1 MLSFVESVAQSAAIN
16 TQDFAFPLSCES
28 VGTLHFS
35 RTVLKNTMALHLP
48 CFETCLLPDQEKR
61 NACLQKVCIKE
72 KKKVKLLTFNMCISS
87 GFFLFFFFFS
97 PHRTY
102 VLNVRVT
109 HRLFHNHKHTTF
121 TRHLPVSCLSC
132 HAKGVQIKQIMTA
145 ASVFTRKVYKNE

>member
-1 MLSFVESVAQSAAIN
+1 MLPPITFLPENTDMLSFVESVAQSAAIN
-16 TQDFAFPLSCES
+16 TQDLAFPLSCES

-97 PHRTY
+97 TQNLRSKCESNSS
-102 VLNVRVT
+102 L
-109 HRLFHNHKHTTF
+109 
-121 TRHLPVSCLSC
+121 VS
-132 HAKGVQIKQIMTA
+132 QP
-145 ASVFTRKVYKNE
+145 